1 MKILAERFF
10 DEKQAKQFWDKSI
23 FDMLDVA
30 FFLTDCGLS
39 KQGKE
44 FCDIFANQ
52 NVMAVVANYKFNFE
66 LVKKFLGVPSIY
78 VARNTNL
85 DNLQDVTRD
94 KTLCVKDER
103 LAQKYA
109 DVTSV
114 LQKELDIA
122 KKEILGLK

>member
-1 MKILAERFF
+1 MKILAERFL
-10 DEKQAKQFWDKSI
+10 DEKQAKQFWDKST

-30 FFLTDCGLS
+30 FFLTDSGLS

-66 LVKKFLGVPSIY
+66 LVKRFLGVPAVY
-78 VARNTNL
+78 VDRNAQLENFQ
-85 DNLQDVTRD
+85 NVSRD
-94 KTLCVKDER
+94 KTLSVKDER

-109 DVTSV
+109 DVTNV

>member
-1 MKILAERFF
+1 MKILAERFL
-10 DEKQAKQFWDKSI
+10 DEKKAKQFWDKSI

-30 FFLTDCGLS
+30 FFLTDCGLA

-44 FCDIFANQ
+44 FCDLFANQ

-66 LVKKFLGVPSIY
+66 LVKKFLGIPKIY
-78 VARNTNL
+78 VDRSANL
-85 DNLQDVTRD
+85 DNFQDVPRD
-94 KTLCVKDER
+94 KTLCVNDER

-114 LQKELDIA
+114 LQKELDVA